1 MDRIIY
7 NNLDFVS
14 IHNFTEKSKKKY
26 IAILLQEIEGIVE
39 DEETRKLIRKAVLD
53 NVNELTRTWLRTV
66 FTGEVEGMG
75 LY

>member
-7 NNLDFVS
+7 NNLDFTSVLT
-14 IHNFTEKSKKKY
+14 FTEKSKKKY
-26 IAILLQEIEGIVE
+26 IAILLQEIEGIVS

-53 NVNELTRTWLRTV
+53 NVNELTRSWLRTT
-66 FTGEVEGMG
+66 FSGEVEGMG

>member
-26 IAILLQEIEGIVE
+26 IAILLQEIENIVD
-39 DEETRKLIRKAVLD
+39 DENTRKLIRKAVLD
-53 NVNELTRTWLRTV
+53 NVNELTRTWLRTT

-75 LY
+75 IY